1 MKRIIKN
8 PNSLIIS
15 ENLKYGSGN
24 TRITDLLLKEQK
36 NFCAYTEEYISFNDA
51 KDIEHFNPNL
61 KGTIED
67 GYNNWYM
74 VKHLPNQRKSTSWL
88 EPILY
93 PFDESFEERI
103 IYNDGA
109 YFAKP
114 EDIEAN
120 NLITLLD
127 LNNLQKVSLR
137 KRYIKRRK
145 ESLIER
151 NIDFNDSIK
160 VKSYFQKRIDN
171 EIEDG
176 VKYLRAIQEE
186 FKINIWEMIPEI
198 N

>member
-8 PNSLIIS
+8 PASQIIS
-15 ENLKYGSGN
+15 ENLKYRSGN
-24 TRITDLLLKEQK
+24 IRLSDLLLKEQK
-36 NFCAYTEEYISFNDA
+36 NFCAYTEEYIAFNDA

-61 KGTIED
+61 KNTEDD
-67 GYNNWYM
+67 GYTNWYM
-74 VKHLPNQRKSTSWL
+74 VKHLPNQRKSTTWL

-93 PFDESFEERI
+93 PFDENFEKRI

-114 EDIEAN
+114 DDIEAN

-127 LNNLQKVSLR
+127 LNNIQKVSLR

-145 ESLIER
+145 ESLNER
-151 NIDFNDSIK
+151 NIDLNNNIK
-160 VKSYFQKRIDN
+160 VKSYFQSKIDS

>member
-8 PNSLIIS
+8 PASQIIS
-15 ENLKYGSGN
+15 ENLKYRSGN
-24 TRITDLLLKEQK
+24 TRLTDLLLKEQK
-36 NFCAYTEEYISFNDA
+36 NFCAYTEEYIAYNDS

-61 KGTIED
+61 KGTEED
-67 GYNNWYM
+67 GYTNWYM

-93 PFDESFEERI
+93 PFEEDFEERI
-103 IYNDGA
+103 IYSDGA

-114 EDIEAN
+114 DDIEAT

-127 LNNLQKVSLR
+127 LNNIHKVSLR

-151 NIDFNDSIK
+151 NINSNNLDE
-160 VKSYFQKRIDN
+160 VKSYFQAKIDS